1 MISQFGAMRKL
12 AIMGGTFDPIHIG
25 HLVTA
30 EEVRQEFDIDEV
42 LFIPTG
48 HPPHKASIN
57 MTTSEHRYL
66 MTVLAT
72 AANPSFKVSKLEI
85 NREGVTYTIDTIKE
99 LKKIYGEQV
108 KLYFIT
114 GADAIHKILTWKSSE
129 ELLQICEFVA
139 VTRPGYNK
147 EELIKQIEE
156 LKRKYETNIH
166 FLEVP
171 ALAIS
176 SSDIRYR
183 IENQKPIKYLVPP
196 EVENYIK
203 KYKLYHY
210 AICLTT
216 EKREKMCAYVAKR
229 LSAKRYA
236 HTKGVIEMA
245 LEFARVHQLNYDE
258 VFLAALFHDVAKE
271 ISGDE
276 KRKLCKAYDITLD
289 AFEEKHIDLAH
300 GKIAAE
306 LLKRDWHITT
316 PSVLQSIASHTIG
329 RPYMTDLEKVIYLAD
344 MTEAGRSPY
353 KAKEEIRHLAMYDL
367 NEAMYVALCSSYN
380 YVTNILK
387 QEAHPITT
395 MLIAEYEKVRTKSE
409 RKEQTQFEQRDT

>member
-1 MISQFGAMRKL
+1 MIPQRGATHKL

-30 EEVRQEFDIDEV
+30 EEVRHEFEIDEV

-48 HPPHKASIN
+48 HPPHKSSIN

-99 LKKIYGEQV
+99 LKKMYGDEV

-114 GADAIHKILTWKSSE
+114 GADAIHKILTWKASG

-147 EELIKQIEE
+147 EELLHQIEE

-176 SSDIRYR
+176 SSDIRRR
-183 IENQKPIKYLVPP
+183 IEGQKPIKYLVPQ

-203 KYKLYHY
+203 KYNLYRY
-210 AICLTT
+210 AICLTP
-216 EKREKMCAYVAKR
+216 EERSQMCDYVAAR

-245 LEFARVHQLNYDE
+245 LEFAKIHQLNLDE

-271 ISGDE
+271 LSIKE
-276 KRKLCKAYDITLD
+276 KKALCSTYAIPLD
-289 AFEEKHIDLAH
+289 PFEERHIDLIH

-306 LLKRDWHITT
+306 ILKRDWQINT
-316 PSVLQSIASHTIG
+316 PSILQSIASHTIG
-329 RPYMTDLEKVIYLAD
+329 RPHMTDLEKVIYLAD

-353 KAKEEIRHLAMYDL
+353 KAKEEIRQLAMYDL
-367 NEAMYVALCSSYN
+367 NRAMYVALCSSYN

-387 QEAHPITT
+387 QEPHPITLS
-395 MLIAEYEKVRTKSE
+395 LIEEYAPYYTKQE
-409 RKEQTQFEQRDT
+409 REDE

>member
-1 MISQFGAMRKL
+1 MIPQRGATHKL

-30 EEVRQEFDIDEV
+30 EEVRHEFDIDEV

-48 HPPHKASIN
+48 HPPHKSSIN

-66 MTVLAT
+66 MAVLAT

-99 LKKIYGEQV
+99 LKKMYGDEV

-114 GADAIHKILTWKSSE
+114 GADAIHKILTWKDSG

-147 EELIKQIEE
+147 EELLHQIEE

-176 SSDIRYR
+176 SSDIRRR
-183 IENQKPIKYLVPP
+183 IEGQKTIKYLVPQ

-203 KYKLYHY
+203 KYNLYRY
-210 AICLTT
+210 AICLTP
-216 EKREKMCAYVAKR
+216 EERSQMCDYVVGR

-245 LEFARVHQLNYDE
+245 LEFAKIHQLNLDE

-271 ISGDE
+271 LPIKE
-276 KRKLCKAYDITLD
+276 KKALCSTYAIPLD
-289 AFEEKHIDLAH
+289 PFEERHIDLVH

-306 LLKRDWHITT
+306 ILKRDWQINT
-316 PSVLQSIASHTIG
+316 PSILQSIASHTIG
-329 RPYMTDLEKVIYLAD
+329 RPHMTDIEKVIYLAD

-353 KAKEEIRHLAMYDL
+353 KAKEEIRQLAMYDL
-367 NEAMYVALCSSYN
+367 NRAMYVALRSSYN

-387 QEAHPITT
+387 QEPHPITLS
-395 MLIAEYEKVRTKSE
+395 LIEEYAPYYTKQE
-409 RKEQTQFEQRDT
+409 REEE